1 MNLESALKHFSPKS
15 LNISDSSRATAS
27 EALTGTDIMAALG
40 MVEAKAVFGMALCL
54 GKYGVSEED
63 RQRSV
68 DMLTQFASKKAPR
81 AIKRAAG
88 AKFGRC
94 LRIMA
99 AMAYGE
105 FCRSALS
112 AEPCSCCQ
120 GRGLV
125 RKTQINRNEL
135 AIEWEENK
143 FSIKNGVWM
152 IKDKFQPPAKTV
164 WEDVMMVA
172 CPVCKGKGNI
182 SARCRCQ
189 GTGTVLDKKNSEL
202 QGVPVMKE
210 CPKCKGRGFKR
221 VQPSVIHHAVKK
233 LLPELP
239 ERTWRYSWKPFY
251 ESLLTK
257 CYQEESELERIF
269 SKVTR

>member
-1 MNLESALKHFSPKS
+1 MNIETALKHFSPKS
-15 LNISDSSRATAS
+15 LHISDTSRATAS
-27 EALTGTDIMAALG
+27 EDLTGTDIMAALG
-40 MVEAKAVFGMALCL
+40 MVEAKAAFGMALCL
-54 GKYGVSEED
+54 GKYGVSKED
-63 RQRSV
+63 RDRSV
-68 DMLTQFASKKAPR
+68 DMLTQFASQKAPR

-88 AKFGRC
+88 AKLGRC

-112 AEPCSCCQ
+112 AESCSCCQ

-125 RKTQINRNEL
+125 RKTEINRNEL
-135 AIEWEENK
+135 AILWEENK
-143 FSIKNGVWM
+143 FRIKNGLWM
-152 IKDKFQPPAKTV
+152 LKESSQPPAKTV
-164 WEDVMMVA
+164 WEDVAMVV
-172 CPVCKGKGNI
+172 CPVCSGKGKV

-189 GTGTVLDKKNSEL
+189 GTGTVLDKKASEL
-202 QGVPVMKE
+202 KGVPVMKE

-233 LLPELP
+233 LIPELP

>member
-1 MNLESALKHFSPKS
+1 MKIEAALKHFSPKS
-15 LNISDSSRATAS
+15 LHISDTSRATAS
-27 EALTGTDIMAALG
+27 DDLTCTDIMAAFG

-63 RQRSV
+63 KERSV
-68 DMLTQFASKKAPR
+68 DMLTQFASQKAPR
-81 AIKRAAG
+81 AIRRTAG
-88 AKFGRC
+88 AKLGCC

-99 AMAYGE
+99 LMAYGE

-112 AEPCSCCQ
+112 SEPCSCCQ
-120 GRGLV
+120 GRGVV
-125 RKTQINRNEL
+125 RKTQIRRNEL
-135 AIEWEENK
+135 AIYWEENK
-143 FSIKNGVWM
+143 KSIQNGLWM
-152 IKDKFQPPAKTV
+152 LKDDSQPPAKTI
-164 WEDVMMVA
+164 WKDVDMVL
-172 CPVCKGKGNI
+172 CPVCKGKGQA

-189 GTGTVLDKKNSEL
+189 GTGTVLDKKDSEF

-239 ERTWRYSWKPFY
+239 ERTWRYTWKPFY

-257 CYQEESELERIF
+257 CYQEESEVERIF
-269 SKVTR
+269 HKVTR